1 MAGITT
7 KATLESAVEG
17 WLKRTDLSTN
27 YDIWEQVAEEMFKAP
42 VRGPLDAQVTG
53 VRISVTRATG
63 NLSTSNAYI
72 SKPSD
77 FLEPIAFRLT
87 GNDEQQLTWVAP
99 DQISG
104 AYRTGGGKPKLW
116 AINDVIQ
123 FDVTPDS
130 AYAYE
135 FTYQNAATSIVGGAT
150 SAANGLLT
158 TYPMVYLA
166 AVLHVAYDFNGDT
179 ENSDRWLGRYKLFAD
194 SANRHF
200 GEGQMSLGSIA
211 SFTDYSNP

>member
-1 MAGITT
+1 MAGIST

-17 WLKRTDLSTN
+17 WLKRTDLSSN

-42 VRGPLDAQVTG
+42 VRSPQDAQVTG
-53 VRISVTRATG
+53 VRVSVTRATG

-77 FLEPIAFRLT
+77 FLEPVSFRLT
-87 GNDEQQLTWVAP
+87 GNDAGNLTWIAP
-99 DQISG
+99 DQIAAAS
-104 AYRTGGGKPKLW
+104 RTGGGKPRLW
-116 AINDVIQ
+116 SINDVIQ

-135 FTYQNAATSIVGGAT
+135 FTYQNSATSIVGGST
-150 SAANGLLT
+150 SAANGLLA
-158 TYPMVYLA
+158 TYPMVYLS
-166 AVLHVAYDFNGDT
+166 AVLHVAYDFTGDT

-194 SANRHF
+194 SANRNF

-211 SFTDYSNP
+211 SFTDYSTP